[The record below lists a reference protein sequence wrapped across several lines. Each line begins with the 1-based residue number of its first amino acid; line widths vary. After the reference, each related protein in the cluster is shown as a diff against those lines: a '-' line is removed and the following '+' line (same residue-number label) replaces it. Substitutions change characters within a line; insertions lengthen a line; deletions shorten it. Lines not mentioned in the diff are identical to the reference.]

1 MSFGVKN
8 GPPTYQ
14 CVVISKTFR
23 EYNDLFMKIFL
34 DDFTIFNRM
43 ETHLDKLKLYFL
55 KCHEF
60 SISLNLEKCVFMVFY
75 GLIYDLLFLRKEKNL
90 MGRRCMLF

>member
-1 MSFGVKN
+1 
-8 GPPTYQ
+8 
-14 CVVISKTFR
+14 
-23 EYNDLFMKIFL
+23 MKIFL

-60 SISLNLEKCVFMVFY
+60 TISLNLGKCVFVVFY
-75 GLIYDLLFLRKEKNL
+75 GLIYDLLFLRKEKKLIWRNA
-90 MGRRCMLF
+90 CCFENAYSHKP